1 MAPKHP
7 NDSSAFQTF
16 KADLEKARNRYGRK
30 AAPGSGFYNASH
42 VSSSRGQ
49 VVKVVKYTRV
59 RPVGRSVLSTLALGL
74 EVDETNGMGTEVVE
88 EWEDEEAREMV
99 ERQVEIRRARRREE
113 EDREAMEDEV
123 VAVASGLTPS
133 PQKGGRGKKGGKF

>member
-7 NDSSAFQTF
+7 KDASVFQIF
-16 KADLEKARNRYGRK
+16 KADLMKSRHRRGRK

-74 EVDETNGMGTEVVE
+74 EVDESTGMSTEVVE
-88 EWEDEEAREMV
+88 EWEDEEARELV
-99 ERQVEIRRARRREE
+99 ERQVEMRRARKREE

-123 VAVASGLTPS
+123 IARASGLTPS
-133 PQKGGRGKKGGKF
+133 PERGGKGKKGGKF